1 MAKSRCYNHT
11 SVNLDTWEFEVQKG
25 SLNLNWIWS
34 GNFEIEKENF
44 RIKWRRG
51 GERKYYE
58 DKNKYKN
65 IIKYIISVLGFEC
78 VHLTQVKLIKR
89 FKFKFGFQNKK
100 KTK

>member
-51 GERKYYE
+51 ERKYYE
-58 DKNKYKN
+58 DKNKY
-65 IIKYIISVLGFEC
+65 
-78 VHLTQVKLIKR
+78 
-89 FKFKFGFQNKK
+89 NKIYYFC
-100 KTK
+100 TGIWMCTFDSG